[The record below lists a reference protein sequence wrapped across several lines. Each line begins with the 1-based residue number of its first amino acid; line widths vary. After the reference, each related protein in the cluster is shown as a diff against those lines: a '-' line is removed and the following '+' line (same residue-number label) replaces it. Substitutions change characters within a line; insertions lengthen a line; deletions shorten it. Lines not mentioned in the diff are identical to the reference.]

1 MDGITAIH
9 FASCITLS
17 GIALSGT
24 AMISFRTLADAS
36 RRFSISDWSL
46 SSAHHAT
53 LARSRRPE
61 PSTKRFLGILQLKLF
76 ISKPLP
82 CSKRATILD
91 SYEHHRSFAVIF
103 IPSGSTCK
111 VDWVRAGGDARYS
124 SCDRLVLEFL
134 NLNLQF
140 RQYDG

>member
-1 MDGITAIH
+1 MEGMTAMH

-24 AMISFRTLADAS
+24 PMTSFRTLADAS
-36 RRFSISDWSL
+36 RRLSISDWSL
-46 SSAHHAT
+46 SSAHQAK
-53 LARSRRPE
+53 LASSRRPE
-61 PSTKRFLGILQLKLF
+61 PSTKRFLGMGELKLF
-76 ISKPLP
+76 ISEPFP

-103 IPSGSTCK
+103 IPSGSTCN

-124 SCDRLVLEFL
+124 SHDRPLLEFL

-140 RQYDG
+140 RQYEG